1 MLYIYIFIVL
11 GKIIISNCSSN
22 IFAVKSLVSS
32 ILQWLFNPSKLL
44 SEEIKIIHEIILLI
58 ENNYSYSAMT
68 NKLSKDVYF
77 SYVQNANTYIDF
89 IVKLNIM
96 AEKWQSQLQT
106 KDKNKLLLESW
117 LDYVFKNKMTVKS
130 LKKYF
135 TILSA
140 IFININ
146 NNSGINKSVLDIL
159 LKLNTKDSDIDLS
172 YNILILILFKLS
184 NETDPELLDAL
195 LKALPL
201 LAISKHNIPIII
213 NTLESLKNSPTHL
226 KTYSFS
232 LYLSLWDT
240 DVRCFPYL
248 QKLLMEKQ
256 DSWEFGIA
264 KAYTLK
270 EICVRR

>member
-1 MLYIYIFIVL
+1 M
-11 GKIIISNCSSN
+11 NRSSN
-22 IFAVKSLVSS
+22 IFAIKSLNAS

-44 SEEIKIIHEIILLI
+44 SEDIKIIHELILLI
-58 ENNYSYSAMT
+58 ENNYSYTAVT
-68 NKLSKDVYF
+68 KKLSEDDYF
-77 SYVQNANTYIDF
+77 SYVQNAYTYIDF

-96 AEKWQSQLQT
+96 AEKWQSQCQII
-106 KDKNKLLLESW
+106 KDKSNKKLLLELW
-117 LDYVFKNKMTVKS
+117 LDYVLKNNMPAKS

-140 IFININ
+140 IFINDN
-146 NNSGINKSVLDIL
+146 NNSGTNKKVLDIF
-159 LKLNTKDSDIDLS
+159 LKLNTANTADNDIS
-172 YNILILILFKLS
+172 YNILVLILFKLS

-213 NTLESLKNSPTHL
+213 NTLESIKNSATHL

-248 QKLLMEKQ
+248 QKLLMETQ

-264 KAYTLK
+264 KAYILK